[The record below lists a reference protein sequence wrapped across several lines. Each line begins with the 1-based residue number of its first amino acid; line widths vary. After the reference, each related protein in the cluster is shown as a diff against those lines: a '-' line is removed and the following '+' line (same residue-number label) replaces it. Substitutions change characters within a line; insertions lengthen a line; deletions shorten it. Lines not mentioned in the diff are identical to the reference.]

1 MKEPSAKASVS
12 SILYRT
18 ENASFTSCHFHG
30 VKGDSPSS
38 RTGQSPENRK
48 CDRSAVGKVKTLLEL
63 VCQDG
68 SVAGLSLFFFFF
80 FK

>member
-63 VCQDG
+63 VCQDWLG
-68 SVAGLSLFFFFF
+68 GRAQPIFFFF
-80 FK
+80 